1 MSAFREQYKQLQKD
15 LQKAKLLNDVIIY
28 GKYDTLINTGYKD
41 EDIELFEVFPN
52 KYMYGVI
59 KECKK

>member
-1 MSAFREQYKQLQKD
+1 MNTFKGQDKQLQKD
-15 LQKAKLLNDVIIY
+15 LKKAKLLNDVIVY
-28 GKYDTLINTGYKD
+28 GKYDTLINLGYKNKN
-41 EDIELFEVFPN
+41 IRLFEVFPN